1 MAKEL
6 EDRIEEKEYG
16 RIGSIAGR
24 SGILDIKDSLATL
37 EKYFKTL
44 AFWWESGDI
53 SSLWIYSDSLW
64 HIQYFLIEAS
74 LNFQQLEEDSMVQP
88 ASLDED
94 AVLRDGDVM
103 ISMMVDW

>member
-44 AFWWESGDI
+44 AFCENLVTLAASEYIQIRYDI
-53 SSLWIYSDSLW
+53 S
-64 HIQYFLIEAS
+64 
-74 LNFQQLEEDSMVQP
+74 N
-88 ASLDED
+88 
-94 AVLRDGDVM
+94 
-103 ISMMVDW
+103 IS